1 MLKWRKA
8 LCILYIFCLLQAVA
22 SLGASAQEVEI
33 PYGMVNEDDRIDA
46 SDALLILQYSVDL
59 IALDEEQLVR
69 AEVSGDGQ
77 VNASDSLLIL
87 QYSVGLILV
96 FPAEEMTDGPQPGE
110 YHGIDV
116 STHQNEIDWA
126 AVKEAGVEFAMIRT
140 GFGRE
145 EPEQVDAYFT
155 ANVEGAKE
163 QGIPV
168 GCYHYSYAT
177 SVENAVLEAEFMI
190 EIMGDYQFEYPIVLD
205 LEDPSM
211 QELGRDT
218 ITAIAVAFT
227 DTIREAGYYPAIYAN
242 LNWVRNYIDMEQLP
256 GVDLWLAQWEVEE
269 PTYDGEYT
277 MWQYTSDGTVPG
289 IETRVDMNICYVN
302 YPEYIMENGYNG
314 FDTDQG

>member
-1 MLKWRKA
+1 MLKWRKV
-8 LCILYIFCLLQAVA
+8 LCFLCIFCLFQAVT
-22 SLGASAQEVEI
+22 SFGASAEKVEI
-33 PYGMVNEDDRIDA
+33 PYGKINEDDRIDA
-46 SDALLILQYSVDL
+46 ADALLILQYSVDL
-59 IALDEEQLVR
+59 ILLDEDQLVR
-69 AEVSGDGQ
+69 AEVSGDNQ

-87 QYSVGLILV
+87 QYSVALISE
-96 FPAEEMTDGPQPGE
+96 FPIESMNDGPNPGE

-116 STHQNEIDWA
+116 STHQKEIDWA

-140 GFGRE
+140 GFGME
-145 EPEQVDAYFT
+145 DPEQVDAYFKV
-155 ANVEGAKE
+155 NVEGAKE

-177 SVENAVLEAEFMI
+177 SVENAVLEAQFMI
-190 EIMGDYQFEYPIVLD
+190 EIMGDYQFEYPVVLD

-211 QELGRDT
+211 QKLGKET

-227 DTIREAGYYPAIYAN
+227 DTIRQAGYYPALYAN
-242 LNWVRNYIDMEQLP
+242 LNWVRNYIDMEQLS

-289 IETRVDMNICYVN
+289 IDTRVDMNVCYVD
-302 YPEYIMENGYNG
+302 YPEYIMGNGYNG
-314 FDTDQG
+314 FEADQG